1 MSAPRLAWLGWVSAG
16 AAWLAVVAAGLVLA
30 LNVADR
36 AAADDFIAEPGRA
49 QVAVAIVS
57 GVVFAVPG
65 VVLIG
70 IGFRRR
76 RRAGDA
82 S

>member
-16 AAWLAVVAAGLVLA
+16 AAWLAVVAVGLVLA
-30 LNVADR
+30 LDVADR

-49 QVAVAIVS
+49 QVAVALAS
-57 GVVFAVPG
+57 GVVFAIPG